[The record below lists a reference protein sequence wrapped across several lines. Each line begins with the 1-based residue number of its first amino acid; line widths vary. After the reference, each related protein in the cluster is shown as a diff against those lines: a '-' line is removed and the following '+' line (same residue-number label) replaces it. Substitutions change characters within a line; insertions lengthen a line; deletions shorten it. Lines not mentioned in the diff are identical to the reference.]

1 MKINKRINQL
11 INWFKGQ
18 ALILKQKKTSKER
31 MSIKFKLI
39 LSHILI
45 AVVPILI
52 IVFTL
57 TTQASNSL
65 LEKVNSSNLSYV
77 TKVAKILDGKIK
89 SIDDIT
95 RLIIADTELN
105 NALTKDEEDYEN
117 VYEMMVDRKD
127 NVSAKFQSLEF
138 SNKMIKKIFVVLEN
152 EIIGSDIINSDEFIK
167 AFYESDEYKTV
178 SASNTTTLWL
188 SDLYDTKDL
197 YVMRVIKNF
206 NTGKYLGT
214 LIIQVD
220 KDLLIEDLQI
230 SDFGNSSKMAIL
242 NNEGNII
249 AVPLPSEQ
257 EEFGEIAYIDKLKDN
272 IVSSLELEN
281 MAKGSFTTDAGL
293 KEDNMVLF
301 TNCSNNWTY
310 LLQIPISKI
319 LEDINKIKSVAVI
332 LTVFVVII
340 ASILGVLI
348 AFSISNPIDYLRNK
362 IKLVE
367 KGDLAIQSNYEGKY
381 EIGQLS
387 QSFNHMTKNMR
398 NLIIGVGEVV
408 DRVSASSYDLN
419 SIAKNSS
426 NSSKEVMSAVESV
439 TIGATEQAKDA
450 ERANVVIRELVNQ
463 LHITE
468 EHFSYVVQATNRT
481 KVASQS
487 ATTTIDTLNAT
498 TKDTQLLSQ
507 NIKEDISDLIIRFKE
522 VTSIVSMIENISS
535 QTNLLALNAAI
546 EAARAGEAGR
556 GFAVVATEVRKL
568 AEQSSN
574 AAKSISTIISRINL
588 ATAKTGL
595 MIENGATIY
604 AQQEQ
609 AVNNTDNIFKEIIS
623 NMDTITD
630 EVNHVYTMLEGL
642 DEVQVNAID
651 SITSIA
657 AIAEESAAAFEE
669 VLASGQEQMA
679 SAELLVDM
687 SLELGRIIEV
697 MSNQIETFNIKE
709 K

>member
-1 MKINKRINQL
+1 
-11 INWFKGQ
+11 
-18 ALILKQKKTSKER
+18 
-31 MSIKFKLI
+31 
-39 LSHILI
+39 
-45 AVVPILI
+45 
-52 IVFTL
+52 
-57 TTQASNSL
+57 
-65 LEKVNSSNLSYV
+65 
-77 TKVAKILDGKIK
+77 
-89 SIDDIT
+89 
-95 RLIIADTELN
+95 
-105 NALTKDEEDYEN
+105 
-117 VYEMMVDRKD
+117 
-127 NVSAKFQSLEF
+127 
-138 SNKMIKKIFVVLEN
+138 
-152 EIIGSDIINSDEFIK
+152 
-167 AFYESDEYKTV
+167 
-178 SASNTTTLWL
+178 
-188 SDLYDTKDL
+188 
-197 YVMRVIKNF
+197 
-206 NTGKYLGT
+206 
-214 LIIQVD
+214 
-220 KDLLIEDLQI
+220 
-230 SDFGNSSKMAIL
+230 
-242 NNEGNII
+242 
-249 AVPLPSEQ
+249 
-257 EEFGEIAYIDKLKDN
+257 
-272 IVSSLELEN
+272 
-281 MAKGSFTTDAGL
+281 
-293 KEDNMVLF
+293 
-301 TNCSNNWTY
+301 
-310 LLQIPISKI
+310 
-319 LEDINKIKSVAVI
+319 
-332 LTVFVVII
+332 
-340 ASILGVLI
+340 
-348 AFSISNPIDYLRNK
+348 
-362 IKLVE
+362 
-367 KGDLAIQSNYEGKY
+367 
-381 EIGQLS
+381 
-387 QSFNHMTKNMR
+387 
-398 NLIIGVGEVV
+398 
-408 DRVSASSYDLN
+408 
-419 SIAKNSS
+419 
-426 NSSKEVMSAVESV
+426 MSAVESV

-450 ERANVVIRELVNQ
+450 ERATVVIRELINQ

-507 NIKEDISDLIIRFKE
+507 NIKGDISDLIIRFKE
-522 VTSIVSMIENISS
+522 VTGIVSMIENISS

-574 AAKSISTIISRINL
+574 AAKSISTIISSINL

-642 DEVQVNAID
+642 DEVQVDAIN

-697 MSNQIETFNIKE
+697 MSIQIETFNIKE